1 MKDYI
6 GIHLS
11 SFKDESG
18 IYETSLSRLN
28 DNGIPEIVPNADG
41 HTIIPSVVEFL
52 DNKGF
57 IVGHDARS
65 SIGINDENIVR
76 LFNDDLSEDKT
87 YEFFGKKYSQVSIIA
102 MFLKALKRDYEGNNK
117 HNEFSSVAIMVPTF
131 FTRQDIRII
140 GKAAEL
146 AGYPNFS
153 IIHENELAVLGGA
166 LYAKRTDKIGNRVG
180 KMELTEAAPFYL
192 GIIITEHETGKQF
205 VRNLINKDE
214 PIPIEVTETFH
225 TIFENQTSIPI
236 SITQSAADLDD
247 PEMVNML
254 YQGNLVLSPGLP
266 VKSAVDVTIGY
277 TLDGSVTCSY
287 KDVQTGNVKNIDLR
301 VGQSGVAPNWD
312 GDDVDEFVVD

>member
-11 SFKDESG
+11 SFKDQFG
-18 IYETSLSRLN
+18 IYETSISRLN
-28 DNGIPEIVPNADG
+28 DNGIPEIVPNKDG
-41 HTIIPSVVEFL
+41 QNITPSVVEFL
-52 DNKGF
+52 DNGNVL
-57 IVGHDARS
+57 VGDEAKK
-65 SIGINDENIVR
+65 SIGFNDENIVG

-87 YEFFGKKYSQVSIIA
+87 YKFFGKKYSQVSIIA
-102 MFLKALKRDYEGNNK
+102 MFLKVLKSDYEECETYG
-117 HNEFSSVAIMVPTF
+117 EFNRVAIMVPTF
-131 FTRQDIRII
+131 YTRQDKRII

-166 LYAKRTDKIGNRVG
+166 LYAKQTEKIGNRVE
-180 KMELTEAAPFYL
+180 KMELTEAAPFYV

-214 PIPIEVTETFH
+214 IIPIEVTETFH

-236 SITQSAADLDD
+236 SITQSPADLDD
-247 PEMVNML
+247 PEMVNIL

-266 VKSAVDVTIGY
+266 VKSAVDVTIGC
-277 TLDGSVTCSY
+277 TEDGSVYCSY

-301 VGQSGVAPNWD
+301 IGQSGVVPNWD
-312 GDDVDEFVVD
+312 GVDLDEFEVD